1 MKYLDINEAL
11 RPSQFREF
19 MIGDDRYANLFKSFK
34 GDHDRNYNRLYIPI
48 ERKKSQTHKDIEKLL
63 LKNGYEILDYINGR
77 AKFKDAKNPTRIGQ
91 ILQRLGDESLS
102 KKFIE
107 DPDRKAGSDLMVCI
121 SRHHYDIAGADTD
134 RNWTNCLTLAKTDTK
149 RYKNHIDLIKKEL
162 SKVDLRKL
170 GQAIEDMIDEDDDL
184 YEIEKVDID
193 RFNNPGEAQS
203 IIDELK
209 KNGIEVDIDLFVRY
223 EDEDGFVETNNEEFN
238 IMANKYNKVID
249 TIVDIDKFL
258 TSGSNVDYIKKHIEL
273 GVIMTYL
280 IRKNDRNINDPIA
293 NLDIKPY
300 HNVSDHNDVFLY
312 PDTRMYGH
320 GTSEFSK
327 VVMDWTK
334 DVNKGKSG
342 IYKLAEGCY
351 NDNLLN
357 KILVVKEDGMV
368 LSDPDS
374 KLFKDEIKKLKKPI

>member
-1 MKYLDINEAL
+1 
-11 RPSQFREF
+11 
-19 MIGDDRYANLFKSFK
+19 
-34 GDHDRNYNRLYIPI
+34 
-48 ERKKSQTHKDIEKLL
+48 
-63 LKNGYEILDYINGR
+63 
-77 AKFKDAKNPTRIGQ
+77 
-91 ILQRLGDESLS
+91 LGDTSLS

-107 DPDRKAGSDLMVCI
+107 DQDRKAGSDLMVCI
-121 SRHHYDIAGADTD
+121 SRHPYDIAGADTD

-170 GQAIEDMIDEDDDL
+170 GQEIDEMIEDDDDL

-193 RFNNPGEAQS
+193 IFNNSGEGKE
-203 IIDELK
+203 IISELK

-223 EDEDGFVETNNEEFN
+223 EDEDGFVETNNDEFN
-238 IMANKYNKVID
+238 TIANKYNKVID
-249 TIVDIDKFL
+249 IIVDIDKFL
-258 TSGSNVDYIKKHIEL
+258 TNGSNVDYIKKHIEL

-280 IRKNDRNINDPIA
+280 IRSNDKNINDPIA

-300 HNVSDHNDVFLY
+300 HNVSDHSDVFLY

-320 GTSEFSK
+320 GTSEFTK
-327 VVMDWTK
+327 VVTDWTK
-334 DVNKGKSG
+334 SVNKGKSG

-357 KILVVKEDGMV
+357 KILVVKADGSV

-374 KLFKDEIKKLKKPI
+374 TSFKEYIKSTK